1 MNERISR
8 GPQQAVRDDAAPGVR
23 DNRGRGRREVPI
35 DDLGGNKETALLLK
49 MPDSRVG
56 PETAFLQ
63 GERRRILSAAMA
75 NLTPRI
81 RRATELR
88 ELGELSTS
96 PSCPSHAGERV
107 RCAGGE
113 QQHTRRYS
121 SLSCAIFCCESRNGS
136 FLDAGEKKH

>member
-8 GPQQAVRDDAAPGVR
+8 GPQQAVRDDAPPGVR

-49 MPDSRVG
+49 IPDSRVG

-81 RRATELR
+81 RRAIELR
-88 ELGELSTS
+88 ELGELSTKETARTTGVS
-96 PSCPSHAGERV
+96 VAAVKARV
-107 RCAGGE
+107 FHGRKKL
-113 QQHTRRYS
+113 RRV
-121 SLSCAIFCCESRNGS
+121 LKRV
-136 FLDAGEKKH
+136 H